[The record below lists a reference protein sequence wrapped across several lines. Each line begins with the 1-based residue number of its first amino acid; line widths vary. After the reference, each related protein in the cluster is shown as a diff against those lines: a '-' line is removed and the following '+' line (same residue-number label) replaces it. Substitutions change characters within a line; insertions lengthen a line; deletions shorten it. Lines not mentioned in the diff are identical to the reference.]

1 MKVAIIGSR
10 GYPYVY
16 SGYETFVKELS
27 ERLVLKN
34 IEVKVYCHKNL
45 FATHPKF
52 VKGIELV
59 YIPTIETKSL
69 SQLIHSFFSMFHAC
83 FTKTDVILV
92 VNAGNGPFGFIAR
105 IFNKPTLINVDG
117 LDWLRPKWKG
127 LGARYFYFAAKM
139 ATKLYDIIITDAEE
153 MRNVYLKEFKKD
165 SSVIAYGDKPNYS
178 KNITLL
184 SQFNLNPL
192 GYYLIVGRLIPD
204 NNADIII
211 DGFIKSNSSK
221 KLVIVGDVPYKDHYA
236 ETLKTKAN
244 DNILFLGYITDSE
257 VLSELYCNCYVYVH
271 GHEFGGTNPTML
283 KAMASGC
290 AIFALQTPFNRE
302 MLAHGDYGLFFE
314 KNSTSV
320 SDLIHKIEQS
330 EEKLDILRKNSRN
343 GITEKYN
350 WDYITESYI
359 SIMHKLLKK
368 D

>member
-27 ERLVLKN
+27 ERLIKKN
-34 IEVKVYCHKNL
+34 IDVKIYCHKNL
-45 FATHPKF
+45 FINHPQY
-52 VKGIELV
+52 VDGIELV

-92 VNAGNGPFGFIAR
+92 VNAGNGPFGLIAR
-105 IFNKPTLINVDG
+105 LFNKPTLINVDG

-127 LGARYFYFAAKM
+127 LGARYFYFAAKT
-139 ATKLYDIIITDAEE
+139 ATKLYDVIITDAEE

-165 SSVIAYGDKPNYS
+165 SSVIAYGDKVNFS
-178 KNITLL
+178 KNSTLID
-184 SQFNLNPL
+184 QFGIKPL
-192 GYYLIVGRLIPD
+192 EYYLIVGRLIPD

-211 DGFIKSNSSK
+211 DGFIKSNSPK

-244 DNILFLGYITDSE
+244 SNILFLGYITDSE
-257 VLSELYCNCYVYVH
+257 ILSELYCNCFTYIH

-290 AIFALQTPFNRE
+290 AILALHTPFNRE
-302 MLAHGDYGLFFE
+302 MLANGDYGLFFE

-320 SDLIHKIEQS
+320 SDLLHKIEKD
-330 EEKLDILRKNSRN
+330 EEKIDQLRKVSRN
-343 GITEKYN
+343 GITEKYD
-350 WDYITESYI
+350 WDHITESYI
-359 SIMHKLLKK
+359 AIMNKLLEKK
-368 D
+368 